1 MHECGLMMTNAR
13 HMVSSIGSTAADLA
27 SRVGGGTA
35 DLAKRVGPKRGL
47 LGLLA
52 AGAAIGGAIYL
63 VRYLRSR
70 AVEKDADGAGKQPM
84 RSAKMERAGA
94 RAAARADIGPEPM
107 SH

>member
-1 MHECGLMMTNAR
+1 
-13 HMVSSIGSTAADLA
+13 MVSSIGSTAADLA

-52 AGAAIGGAIYL
+52 TAAAIGGVVYF
-63 VRYLRSR
+63 VRYLRTR
-70 AVEKDADGAGKQPM
+70 AAEQETAGGGSQPM
-84 RSAKMERAGA
+84 RSARME
-94 RAAARADIGPEPM
+94 RAAARADVVPEPI